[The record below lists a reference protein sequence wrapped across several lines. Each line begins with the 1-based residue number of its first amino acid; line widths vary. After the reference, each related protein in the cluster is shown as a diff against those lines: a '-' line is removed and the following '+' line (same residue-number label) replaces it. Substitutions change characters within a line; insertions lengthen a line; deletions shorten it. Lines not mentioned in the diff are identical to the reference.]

1 MSTFSV
7 DPGYMDSMQ
16 ADDITLPVA
25 TLVAQYAD
33 GIRDLLLEL
42 EGMAPNQALER
53 PVPGK
58 WSTLELVAHLAG
70 SEIYFADRIERTL
83 ALNKPLLTG
92 VDEQPYPARIGFQN
106 LDLGEEVALFTA
118 IRKHVARVLH
128 HQPEDAWKRV
138 GIHTETGLVTVR
150 QLVLQP
156 IRHLKHHLVHL
167 RAKRVALGL

>member
-1 MSTFSV
+1 MSAFSN

-16 ADDITLPVA
+16 ADDITLPVGA
-25 TLVAQYAD
+25 LVELYAG
-33 GIRDLLLEL
+33 GIEDLLLQL
-42 EGMAPNQALER
+42 NGITPDLALKR

-70 SEIYFADRIERTL
+70 SEIFFADRIERTL

-92 VDEQPYPARIGFQN
+92 VDEQPYPDRIGFQR

-118 IRKHVARVLH
+118 IRKHITRVLRL
-128 HQPEDAWKRV
+128 QPDEAWKRV
-138 GIHTETGLVTVR
+138 GIHTETGLVSVR

-156 IRHLKHHLVHL
+156 IRHLRHHLKHL
-167 RAKRVALGL
+167 RTKRVALGL